1 MGNKENNRFQLVF
14 NELTMSSGSRILRDK
29 ETGVLYFFYH
39 SGNAGGL
46 TPLLDRDGRP
56 MVDTAGYTLP

>member
-1 MGNKENNRFQLVF
+1 MSKKEDNRFEVILEEKQDMMTV
-14 NELTMSSGSRILRDK
+14 SRILKDK
-29 ETGVLYFFYH
+29 ETGVLYCFAQ

-56 MVDTAGYTLP
+56 LTDVTGR